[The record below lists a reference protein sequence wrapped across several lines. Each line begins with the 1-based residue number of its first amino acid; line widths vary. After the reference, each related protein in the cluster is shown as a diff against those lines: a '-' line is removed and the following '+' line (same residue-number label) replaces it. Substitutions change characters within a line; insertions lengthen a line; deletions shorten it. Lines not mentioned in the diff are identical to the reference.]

1 MIGAMTPPL
10 NVLVIESRPGAAAEP
25 IRELEAAGHHTLT
38 CHDGRTAVT
47 CRGLQ
52 DQDAC
57 PLARDPDVALLVRPR
72 VDPYTS
78 AREAT
83 AVVCAVRAGIPLV
96 EAGPAHLD
104 PYDAVVTARAV
115 DGDVVAACEAGVDE
129 ALDTLGRTILHHVT
143 SMPATCHVERVGR
156 RLHVR
161 LDLAQP
167 VDPAEAQALAVR
179 ALDAVRACGRSYG
192 QVDVSVTN
200 GGAGGTF
207 GPGGG

>member
-1 MIGAMTPPL
+1 MTPPL

-25 IRELEAAGHHTLT
+25 IRELGAAGHHTLT

-47 CRGLQ
+47 CRGLTSP
-52 DQDAC
+52 DDC
-57 PLARDPDVALLVRPR
+57 PLAQDPDVALLVRPR
-72 VDPYTS
+72 VDPHTS

-129 ALDTLGRTILHHVT
+129 ALGALGRAILRQVT
-143 SMPATCHVERVGR
+143 PTPATCRVERAGR

-161 LDLAQP
+161 LDLPQP

-179 ALDAVRACGRSYG
+179 ALDAVRASGRAYG
-192 QVDVSVTN
+192 EVDVSVTN
-200 GGAGGTF
+200 GGSGGTF
-207 GPGGG
+207 GPGSR